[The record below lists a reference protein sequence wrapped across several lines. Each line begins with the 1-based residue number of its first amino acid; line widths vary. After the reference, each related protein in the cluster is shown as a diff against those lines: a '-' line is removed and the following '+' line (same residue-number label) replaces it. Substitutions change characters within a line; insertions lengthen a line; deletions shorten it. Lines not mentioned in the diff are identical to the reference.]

1 MEKFKS
7 NPLVKTL
14 GFNRIILV
22 GVLIALYLLFSLFSG
37 RVLGSVDIMNVLNSV
52 DFMGFLTIGVMF
64 VIATGGIDF
73 SIGPV
78 MYCAAL
84 VAGQLLVVGGLPL
97 GLCLLISILVG
108 LTFGVMNG
116 IMVAYMKL
124 PSFISSMASMRI
136 AQGIG
141 STGNKIRRSQ
151 LAKHRVSQ

>member
-64 VIATGGIDF
+64 VITGLLSCGE
-73 SIGPV
+73 
-78 MYCAAL
+78 
-84 VAGQLLVVGGLPL
+84 GQ
-97 GLCLLISILVG
+97 
-108 LTFGVMNG
+108 
-116 IMVAYMKL
+116 
-124 PSFISSMASMRI
+124 
-136 AQGIG
+136 
-141 STGNKIRRSQ
+141 
-151 LAKHRVSQ
+151 